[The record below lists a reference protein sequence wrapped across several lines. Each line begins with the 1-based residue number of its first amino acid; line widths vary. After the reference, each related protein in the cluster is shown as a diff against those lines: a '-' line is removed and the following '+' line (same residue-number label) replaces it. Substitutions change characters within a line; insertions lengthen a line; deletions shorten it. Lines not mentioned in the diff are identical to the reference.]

1 MVEKPLTTKRKGVFL
16 ANQVK
21 SCHVFSLLLF
31 LQGISSVLFESRIG
45 CLDPVV
51 PVETERF
58 IQSINSMFVLT
69 LLTMAMPQWLHRLL
83 PKPWDNF
90 CRCWDYMFQFGEC
103 RKV

>member
-1 MVEKPLTTKRKGVFL
+1 MSFL
-16 ANQVK
+16 
-21 SCHVFSLLLF
+21 SCSSW
-31 LQGISSVLFESRIG
+31 QGISSVLFESRIG

-83 PKPWDNF
+83 PKPWDTF
-90 CRCWDYMFQFGEC
+90 CSCWDYMFQFGEC